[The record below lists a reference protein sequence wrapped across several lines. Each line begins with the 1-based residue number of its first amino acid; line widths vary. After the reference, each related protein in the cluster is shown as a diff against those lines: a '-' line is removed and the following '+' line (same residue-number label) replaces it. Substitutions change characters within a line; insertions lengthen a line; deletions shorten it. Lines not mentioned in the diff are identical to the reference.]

1 MRQLARSS
9 MLFVALVACTPNSQT
24 AAERR
29 AAAARADSSAA
40 GYDVAVI
47 EPRGPAVDT
56 TQAMRTPNAT
66 DSARPSGPGAV
77 PPPPAGGVVPVAVVT
92 PPRTTTQQPARRPPV
107 ATDTGTRS
115 RDTVKR
121 GLPPL
126 DPALEAMFL
135 TFDEGKKTATFQLAA
150 GNELLDQ
157 VSFNGVTRGER
168 VLTVPVGWRVGIEFS
183 NRDTYLPH
191 SALVTEMID
200 PVPEQLPLA
209 AFPGAQSVKADAG
222 LLEGDSDEIVFVAD
236 RPGRYLI
243 ACGVLSHAQRGQ
255 WLLLEISATATVPT
269 YR

>member
-1 MRQLARSS
+1 M
-9 MLFVALVACTPNSQT
+9 
-24 AAERR
+24 
-29 AAAARADSSAA
+29 
-40 GYDVAVI
+40 
-47 EPRGPAVDT
+47 
-56 TQAMRTPNAT
+56 
-66 DSARPSGPGAV
+66 
-77 PPPPAGGVVPVAVVT
+77 AVVT
-92 PPRTTTQQPARRPPV
+92 PPRTTTRPVRPP
-107 ATDTGTRS
+107 AATTDTGTRS

-121 GLPPL
+121 GIPPL

-168 VLTVPVGWRVGIEFS
+168 VLTVPVGWHVGIEFS

-191 SALVTEMID
+191 SALVTEMVD

-209 AFPGAQSVKADAG
+209 AFPGAQSVKVDAG
-222 LLEGDSDEIVFVAD
+222 LLEGDSDQIVFVAD

-255 WLLLEISATATVPT
+255 WILLEISATATVPS